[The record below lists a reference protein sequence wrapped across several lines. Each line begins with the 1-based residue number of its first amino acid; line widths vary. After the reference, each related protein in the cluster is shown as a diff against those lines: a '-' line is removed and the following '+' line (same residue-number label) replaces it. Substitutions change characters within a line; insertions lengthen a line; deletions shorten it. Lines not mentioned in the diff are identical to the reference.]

1 MSINKALN
9 RKLKK
14 LDISKKEFIE
24 LLMTKGEFSSKAEAE
39 RKLGNVLEAIEDV
52 LVKGDEISFLG
63 FGKFEVTEVLE
74 LVEILKLF

>member
-1 MSINKALN
+1 MN
-9 RKLKK
+9 
-14 LDISKKEFIE
+14 KKEFIE